1 MENKEKEKKS
11 NGGLIVIIIILLLIC
26 CTLGGLIFLNKEKIF
41 SEKNS
46 ATNKETQKN
55 TSSNKE
61 KEDLDINDST
71 VINLFNIF
79 RINQG
84 CWLST
89 NYEKLNTDNKY
100 KLRLAYEHLD
110 IEANY
115 IPCSRVGG
123 KLNDLYCGDGNT
135 WHNIPEINDAYV
147 NNKDRFYQLIELN
160 SNTRSIN
167 QKDLKAKYIELFGSD
182 SEYTDTDFGL
192 GSTAE
197 TSCFTMHYI
206 ESEKIY
212 AQYSGECGGTC
223 AATKQEVT
231 KAYKDNNKLYIET
244 SYEQDI
250 TIKYEFKKDSKNDNY
265 IFVKLS
271 RV

>member
-11 NGGLIVIIIILLLIC
+11 NGGLIVIIIILLLI
-26 CTLGGLIFLNKEKIF
+26 
-41 SEKNS
+41 
-46 ATNKETQKN
+46 
-55 TSSNKE
+55 KE

-197 TSCFTMHYI
+197 TSCFTMHYREFI
-206 ESEKIY
+206 EFSQK
-212 AQYSGECGGTC
+212 
-223 AATKQEVT
+223 
-231 KAYKDNNKLYIET
+231 ET
-244 SYEQDI
+244 RG
-250 TIKYEFKKDSKNDNY
+250 F
-265 IFVKLS
+265 
-271 RV
+271 